1 MTNLPIYTGLA
12 AALLMLLYLALLSI
26 VLRQR
31 IKHNIDLGDGG
42 IDSLFRA
49 IRVQGN
55 FVENVPLFLIG
66 LGICEIIAGSN
77 MVVGGLAGVFVI
89 ARMTHAV
96 GLSMSSG
103 RTPSRFLGT
112 LVTMLSYVGVAGYL
126 AWLCLSSFKV

>member
-12 AALLMLLYLALLSI
+12 AASLMLLHVILLQM

-31 IKHNIDLGDGG
+31 IKHKVALGDGG
-42 IDSLFRA
+42 VDSLFRA

-66 LGICEIIAGSN
+66 LGICEIMAGSN

-89 ARMTHAV
+89 ARIAHAV
-96 GLSMSSG
+96 GLSMAPG
-103 RTPSRFLGT
+103 RTHGRFLGT
-112 LVTMLSYVGVAGYL
+112 LVTMLATLGVAGYL
-126 AWLCLSSFKV
+126 AWLCFASL